1 LKNTALTSRH
11 IALGAK
17 MVDFA
22 GYTMPI
28 QYHSIRAEH
37 IRVRTTVGMFDVSH
51 MGEFFVGGKDRESF
65 IDRMTV
71 NDVKAMHVG
80 QAQYS
85 CMCKPDAGIVD
96 DLLIYKSENHFM
108 IVVNASNMQKDWEW
122 LYSHKP
128 DGVEM
133 TNQSDDYSLLAIQG
147 RYAPVVVQQLAESDI
162 TSLRYYTFV
171 EGRVCGN
178 PAIISR
184 TGYTGED
191 GFELYIKNGHAPAI
205 WDAAMDAGKSYEI
218 EPIGLGARDS
228 LRLEM
233 KMALYG
239 NDIDETTNPLEAG
252 LGWITKLNKGTDFV
266 GKDQLQ
272 RVKEEGVTRRLVAI
286 MLDGSGF
293 PRRGYSI
300 YKDLMSDTKIGEV
313 TSGTVSPMLEKG
325 IALGY
330 VPSDLSGVGTR
341 LAIDCRGKRIGAVI
355 VKPPFYVRPY

>member
-65 IDRMTV
+65 LDRMTV
-71 NDVKAMHVG
+71 NDLKGMHIG

-96 DLLIYKSENHFM
+96 DLLIYKSEDHYM

-133 TNQSDDYSLLAIQG
+133 TNRTNEYSLLAIQG
-147 RYAPVVVQQLAESDI
+147 RNAPALVQQLAESDV
-162 TSLRYYTFV
+162 TSLRYYTFA
-171 EGRVCGN
+171 EGRVCGH
-178 PAIISR
+178 PSIISR

-191 GFELYIKNGHAPAI
+191 GFELYVKNEYAPAI
-205 WDAAMDAGKSYEI
+205 WDATMVAGKQYEI

-252 LGWITKLNKGTDFV
+252 LGWITKLNKDADFI
-266 GKDQLQ
+266 GKDRLLHA
-272 RVKEEGVTRRLVAI
+272 KEAGIPRRLVAI
-286 MLDGSGF
+286 LLDGSGF
-293 PRRGYSI
+293 PRHGYPI
-300 YKDLMSDTKIGEV
+300 FKDQTSDTKIGEV

-325 IALGY
+325 IAMGY
-330 VPSDLSGVGTR
+330 VPSDMAGIGTK
-341 LAIDCRGKRIGAVI
+341 LTIDCRGKRIDAVI
-355 VKPPFYVRPY
+355 VKPPFYIRPY